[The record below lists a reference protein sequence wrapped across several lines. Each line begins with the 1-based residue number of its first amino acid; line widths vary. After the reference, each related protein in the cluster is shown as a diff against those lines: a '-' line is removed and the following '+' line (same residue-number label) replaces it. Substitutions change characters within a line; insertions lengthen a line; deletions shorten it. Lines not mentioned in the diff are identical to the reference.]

1 MSTFGDAPRT
11 PTSTFLA
18 LGTFQLQTFVVK
30 LGGEALADAVAF
42 ERLVDDLG
50 LVVRAGVRLVL
61 VHGGG
66 PQATALSKRLG
77 IEPVIVGGRRV
88 TDRQTLDVMKM
99 VLAGSIS
106 VDMAAIF
113 RKKGIPTVPISGVAA
128 DLILARRRPPRVVTG
143 CGDEPVDFGEV
154 GDIVSVGTGLLSALT
169 ERRYVPL
176 INTLGADLDG
186 NVLNINADIAA
197 ARIAGALGAARL
209 VLLTGAKGVLRDPD
223 DPTTRIPRMT
233 VAEAREAI
241 RSGAVRG
248 GMIPKLEESFHALE
262 LGVPQVHV
270 ISHSE
275 PHAVLTELVTEER
288 SGTLLVP

>member
-1 MSTFGDAPRT
+1 MSTADDMPKT

-18 LGTFQLQTFVVK
+18 LGRFQLETFVVK
-30 LGGEALADAVAF
+30 LGGEALVDPAIFD
-42 ERLVDDLG
+42 RLVDDLG

-77 IEPVIVGGRRV
+77 IEPRIVGGRRI
-88 TDRQTLDVMKM
+88 TDAATLEVMKM
-99 VLAGSIS
+99 TLAGAIP
-106 VDMAAIF
+106 VDMAAAF
-113 RKKGIPTVPISGVAA
+113 RRKGIPTVPLSGVAA
-128 DLILARRRPPRVVTG
+128 DLILAKRRPPRVVTG

-154 GDIVSVGTGLLSALT
+154 GDIVSIGTGLLATLLD
-169 ERRYVPL
+169 RRYVPL

-197 ARIAGALGAARL
+197 ARIAAAIGASRL
-209 VLLTGAKGVLRDPD
+209 IMLTGAKGVLSDPD
-223 DPTTRIPRMT
+223 DPSTRMERLT
-233 VAEAREAI
+233 VAEARAAI
-241 RSGAVRG
+241 ASGAIRG
-248 GMIPKLEESFHALE
+248 GMIPKLEESFRALE
-262 LGVPQVHV
+262 LGVPQVHIV
-270 ISHSE
+270 SHSE